1 MKQPNTITANN
12 QRILKNSI
20 FIYLRLAIV
29 MAIAL
34 YTTRVLL
41 NSLGV
46 VDYGIYNVVCGFVM
60 LFGFLNISMSNG
72 IQRFYNY
79 TLGKDGPTHLSSVY
93 STAIVI
99 QFIIIAIIL
108 LFAETIGLW
117 YINNEMVIPHDKL
130 IAANWIYQFSI
141 LSLVFTILQG
151 PYNAAVLAYERMN
164 IYAYISIADALLKL
178 LAAIMVS
185 SVANDRLIFYGVLIA
200 GISLFN
206 LLAYYI
212 YCKIRLPHIKFVSNR
227 QRVLFKQMFSFLGWN
242 IFGSFAYVVKGQGT
256 NLVLNNFFGA
266 VVNAANGITTQITYA
281 IQSFATN
288 LVIAF
293 KPQLTQ
299 SYAVGDYART
309 ERLLLSMSKLSY
321 LLFCIIG
328 IPLIC
333 EIDYI
338 LSIWIGDTTPP
349 QTAMFC
355 VLSIIATGIGCLNTP
370 ITQVIH
376 ATGKMKRYQIV
387 TSTIICSIVPIS
399 WIALQMGASAYAV
412 FYITIVVTIIN
423 QVACIYTLNTIFPI
437 KLRVYIS
444 DVIVKC
450 LIYTCLSFIIAY
462 LIGNSMPASWLRL
475 LLVCIGSL
483 ASAIFIPFFVLNNE
497 ERELVKPFIRKF
509 IRR

>member
-1 MKQPNTITANN
+1 
-12 QRILKNSI
+12 
-20 FIYLRLAIV
+20 

-46 VDYGIYNVVCGFVM
+46 IDYGIYNVVCGFVM

-79 TLGKDGPTHLSSVY
+79 TLGKEGPSHLSSVY
-93 STAIVI
+93 STAIAI
-99 QFIIIAIIL
+99 QVIIIAIIL

-130 IAANWIYQFSI
+130 VAANWIYQLSI
-141 LSLVFTILQG
+141 VSLVFTILQG

-164 IYAYISIADALLKL
+164 IYAYISIADAILKL

-185 SVANDRLIFYGVLIA
+185 SVTDDRLIIYGIFIVC
-200 GISLFN
+200 ISLFN
-206 LLAYYI
+206 LLAYYL
-212 YCKIRLPHIKFVSNR
+212 YCKVQLSHMKFVNGA
-227 QRVLFKQMFSFLGWN
+227 QRELFKQMFSFLGWN

-256 NLVLNNFFGA
+256 NVILNNFFGA
-266 VVNAANGITTQITYA
+266 VINAANGITTQVTYA

-299 SYAVGDYART
+299 SYAMGDYERT
-309 ERLLLSMSKLSY
+309 ERLLFSMSKLSY

-333 EIDYI
+333 EIDFI

-355 VLSIIATGIGCLNTP
+355 ILSIIATGIGCLNTP
-370 ITQVIH
+370 VTQVIH
-376 ATGKMKRYQIV
+376 ATGKMRLYQIV
-387 TSTIICSIVPIS
+387 TCVIICSIIPIS
-399 WIALQMGASAYAV
+399 WIALRYGASANSV
-412 FYITIVVTIIN
+412 FYITIIITILN
-423 QVACIYTLNTIFPI
+423 QAACIYTLNTIFPI
-437 KLRVYIS
+437 KLRKYII
-444 DVIVKC
+444 DVVLRC
-450 LIYTCLSFIIAY
+450 LIFTCISFMIVY
-462 LIGNSMPASWLRL
+462 LISNSMPPSWLRL
-475 LLVCIGSL
+475 LLVCIGTI
-483 ASAIFIPFFVLNNE
+483 ASAMFIPWVVLNNE
-497 ERELVKPFIRKF
+497 EQQLIKQFIRKF

>member
-1 MKQPNTITANN
+1 
-12 QRILKNSI
+12 
-20 FIYLRLAIV
+20 

-46 VDYGIYNVVCGFVM
+46 IDYGIYNVVCGFVM

-79 TLGKDGPTHLSSVY
+79 TLGKEGPSHLSSVY
-93 STAIVI
+93 STAIAI
-99 QFIIIAIIL
+99 QVIIIAIIL

-130 IAANWIYQFSI
+130 VAANWIYQLSI
-141 LSLVFTILQG
+141 VSLVFTILQG

-164 IYAYISIADALLKL
+164 IYAYISIADAILKL

-185 SVANDRLIFYGVLIA
+185 SVTDDRLIIYGIFIVC
-200 GISLFN
+200 ISLFN
-206 LLAYYI
+206 LLAYYL
-212 YCKIRLPHIKFVSNR
+212 YCKVQLSHMKFVNGV
-227 QRVLFKQMFSFLGWN
+227 QRELFKQMFSFLGWN

-256 NLVLNNFFGA
+256 NVILNNFFGA
-266 VVNAANGITTQITYA
+266 VINAANGITTQVTYA

-299 SYAVGDYART
+299 SYAMGDYERT
-309 ERLLLSMSKLSY
+309 ERLLFSMSKLSY

-333 EIDYI
+333 EIDFI

-355 VLSIIATGIGCLNTP
+355 ILSIIATGIGCLNTP
-370 ITQVIH
+370 VTQVIH
-376 ATGKMKRYQIV
+376 ATGKMRLYQIV
-387 TSTIICSIVPIS
+387 TCVIICSIIPIS
-399 WIALQMGASAYAV
+399 WIALRYGASANSV
-412 FYITIVVTIIN
+412 FYITIIITILN
-423 QVACIYTLNTIFPI
+423 QAACIYTLNTIFPI
-437 KLRVYIS
+437 KLRKYIIDVVLRCLIFTYIS
-444 DVIVKC
+444 FMIV
-450 LIYTCLSFIIAY
+450 Y
-462 LIGNSMPASWLRL
+462 LISNSMPPSWLRL
-475 LLVCIGSL
+475 LLVCIGTI
-483 ASAIFIPFFVLNNE
+483 ASAMFIPWVVLNNE
-497 ERELVKPFIRKF
+497 EQQLIKQFIRKF